1 MLVCVCVCACS
12 GLRTADGTPY
22 FSSYLDIVFDLY
34 VLVTT
39 ANSPDVM

>member
-1 MLVCVCVCACS
+1 MCCFHCR
-12 GLRTADGTPY
+12 GLTTIEGAPY
-22 FSSYLDIVFDLY
+22 FTNYLEIVFELY

>member
-1 MLVCVCVCACS
+1 ME
-12 GLRTADGTPY
+12 GTPY
-22 FSSYLDIVFDLY
+22 FTDYLEIVFQLY

>member
-1 MLVCVCVCACS
+1 MNVAYVYNLIRNLKTV
-12 GLRTADGTPY
+12 DGSPY
-22 FSSYLDIVFDLY
+22 FSNYLDILFDLY